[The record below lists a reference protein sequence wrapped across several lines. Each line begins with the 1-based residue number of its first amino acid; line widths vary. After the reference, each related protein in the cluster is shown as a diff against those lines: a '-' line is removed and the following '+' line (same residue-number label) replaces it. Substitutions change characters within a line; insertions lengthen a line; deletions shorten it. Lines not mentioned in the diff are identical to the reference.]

1 MIGHLWLRMIVVLT
15 TAQLGNVYAGT
26 FHTIIGPDGRP
37 MVVQKNNIQTKKVLE
52 SNQKNQILHPQSQ
65 VMTAPPKLQSSQIV
79 IEQKIKQN
87 NPIEDKNNL
96 SHSKIINKTDTLSS
110 SIFTKD
116 IPETRSTNTL
126 EQNIDNSIEPIV
138 AQQSVLKTEDL
149 QPTLA
154 ENLKKRLDDQNDI
167 LEIEGNQYVKNEV
180 LEEKEFNLDGKKR
193 FYTMPEGIIDTKNGA
208 TRLQTV
214 QREKGIG
221 QSVMQALFK
230 KNRATGQ
237 DTPLILAVT
246 YYRISAETA
255 SEGMGRTC
263 FQDKKLKKAKDIALD
278 TQVNLWPRAPL
289 KDEFDFEVVKLKQPL
304 QNIQIQSYASRQ
316 KDPTFYWPFAVF
328 LDEKG
333 CILEGAGGF
342 KNNDSAS
349 DYLKYENIEGM
360 IQVPRNSHYL
370 LLTPLASAIDVEER
384 VLSNQGQLK
393 LIGIR

>member
-1 MIGHLWLRMIVVLT
+1 MIGHLWLRAIVVLT
-15 TAQLGNVYAGT
+15 MTQLGNVHAGT

-52 SNQKNQILHPQSQ
+52 LSQKKQVLHPQAQ
-65 VMTAPPKLQSSQIV
+65 VTTAPPELQSRQKV
-79 IEQKIKQN
+79 IEQQIKQN
-87 NPIEDKNNL
+87 NSIADKQNL
-96 SHSKIINKTDTLSS
+96 SHSEMINKTGTLSS
-110 SIFTKD
+110 SIFSKD

-126 EQNIDNSIEPIV
+126 KQNVHHSIEPIV
-138 AQQSVLKTEDL
+138 DQQSVLETKDL

-154 ENLKKRLDDQNDI
+154 GNFKKHLDEQSDI
-167 LEIEGNQYVKNEV
+167 LEIEGNQYVRNEV
-180 LEEKEFNLDGKKR
+180 LEEKEFNLEGKKR

-214 QREKGIG
+214 QREKGLG

-237 DTPLILAVT
+237 DTPLVLAGT
-246 YYRISAETA
+246 YYRISAATA
-255 SEGMGRTC
+255 SEGMGRSC
-263 FQDKKLKKAKDIALD
+263 FQDKKIKKAKDIALD

-304 QNIQIQSYASRQ
+304 QNIQIQSYASRE

-360 IQVPRNSHYL
+360 IQVPPNSHYL

-393 LIGIR
+393 LIGVR

>member
-1 MIGHLWLRMIVVLT
+1 MLT
-15 TAQLGNVYAGT
+15 AAQLGNVYADT

-110 SIFTKD
+110 SIFTKE
-116 IPETRSTNTL
+116 ILKTRSTNTL
-126 EQNIDNSIEPIV
+126 KQNVNNSIESIV
-138 AQQSVLKTEDL
+138 DQQSVLKTEDF
-149 QPTLA
+149 QPTSA

-167 LEIEGNQYVKNEV
+167 LEIEGNKYVKNEV

-393 LIGIR
+393 LIGVR

>member
-1 MIGHLWLRMIVVLT
+1 MLT
-15 TAQLGNVYAGT
+15 AAQLGNVYAGT

-37 MVVQKNNIQTKKVLE
+37 MVVEKNNIQTQKVLE

-110 SIFTKD
+110 SISTKD
-116 IPETRSTNTL
+116 IAETRSTNTL
-126 EQNIDNSIEPIV
+126 EQNIDNSIGPIV

-154 ENLKKRLDDQNDI
+154 ENLKKRFDDQTDI

-193 FYTMPEGIIDTKNGA
+193 FYTMPEGIIDTKNGS

-214 QREKGIG
+214 EREKGIG
-221 QSVMQALFK
+221 KSVMQALF
-230 KNRATGQ
+230 NRDKDTKQNIPLTLAT
-237 DTPLILAVT
+237 T

-255 SEGMGRTC
+255 AEGLGKTC
-263 FQDKKLKKAKDIALD
+263 FQDKKIKKAKDIMIND
-278 TQVNLWPRAPL
+278 QINLWPRAPL
-289 KDEFDFEVVKLKQPL
+289 KGEFDFEVVKLKQPL
-304 QNIQIQSYASRQ
+304 QNIQIQSYASRE
-316 KDPTFYWPFAVF
+316 KNPTFYWPFVVF
-328 LDEKG
+328 LDKQG

-342 KNNDSAS
+342 KNNDSAG
-349 DYLKYENIEGM
+349 DYLRYANIEGI
-360 IQVPRNSHYL
+360 IQVPDNSHYL